1 MNAKLV
7 AAIAFL
13 ALQVY
18 VYRWF
23 ATEEVHPPRQSFEE
37 FPLALGE
44 WRCPRHE
51 EMTDDVLANLGVTDY
66 LICEYGKKE
75 NPAHVGVY
83 VGYHQSQVRHEGGG
97 SGGGQIH
104 PPSHCLP
111 GSGWDIIA
119 SSKVPIAMP
128 GMPGGEALVNRLV
141 IAKGEARQLVY
152 YWYQERGRVIADDWM
167 KIVWLFW
174 DRARLQRTDGSL
186 VRFTI
191 PMGRDDDESAEK
203 TFRELAPL
211 VTEQLPAF
219 SPG

>member
-1 MNAKLV
+1 MSRLAV
-7 AAIAFL
+7 AIAFL
-13 ALQVY
+13 ALQFY
-18 VYRWF
+18 VYRFF
-23 ATEEVHPPRQSFEE
+23 ATEEVHPPRKEFAS
-37 FPLALGE
+37 FPLRLAD
-44 WRCPRHE
+44 WTCPKHE
-51 EMTDDVLANLGVTDY
+51 VMTDDILANLGVTDY
-66 LICEYGKKE
+66 LICDFSRKE
-75 NPAHVGVY
+75 QNLRVGVY

-119 SSKVPIAMP
+119 SEKVRMEMP
-128 GMPGGEALVNRLV
+128 GLPEGSALVNRLV
-141 IAKGEARQLVY
+141 IAKGDARQLVY

-191 PMGRDDDESAEK
+191 PMGRDDDEAAERS
-203 TFRELAPL
+203 FRELAPL
-211 VTEQLPAF
+211 VTTQLSEY

>member
-1 MNAKLV
+1 MSSRLALV
-7 AAIAFL
+7 IGFL
-13 ALQVY
+13 ALQFY
-18 VYRWF
+18 VYNYF
-23 ATEEVHPPRQSFEE
+23 ATEEVHPARRTFAS
-37 FPLALGE
+37 FPLELDE
-44 WRCPRHE
+44 WKCPKQDV
-51 EMTDDVLANLGVTDY
+51 MTDDILANLGVTDY
-66 LICEYGKKE
+66 LICDYGKRG
-75 NPAHVGVY
+75 NPRRVGVY

-119 SSKVPIAMP
+119 HAKVPVTLP
-128 GMPGGEALVNRLV
+128 GLGGERLVNRLV
-141 IAKGEARQLVY
+141 IAKGDARQLVY

-191 PMGRDDDESAEK
+191 PMGRDEDARAEES
-203 TFRELAPL
+203 FRQIAPL
-211 VTEQLPAF
+211 VTAKLPEY

>member
-1 MNAKLV
+1 MSRLAV
-7 AAIAFL
+7 AIAFL
-13 ALQVY
+13 ALQLY
-18 VYRWF
+18 VYRFF
-23 ATEEVHPPRQSFEE
+23 ATEEVHPPRKAFAS
-37 FPLALGE
+37 FPLKLAD
-44 WRCPRHE
+44 WTCPKHE
-51 EMTDDVLANLGVTDY
+51 AMTEDVLANLGVTDY
-66 LICEYGKKE
+66 LICDFSQKE
-75 NPAHVGVY
+75 PNRRVGVY

-119 SSKVPIAMP
+119 SEKVRVEMA
-128 GMPGGEALVNRLV
+128 GMPEGSAVVNRLV
-141 IAKGEARQLVY
+141 IAKGDARQLVY

-191 PMGRDDDESAEK
+191 PMGRDDDEAAERS
-203 TFRELAPL
+203 FRELAPL
-211 VTEQLPAF
+211 ITSQLSEY
-219 SPG
+219 SPS

>member
-1 MNAKLV
+1 MSRLV
-7 AAIAFL
+7 VAIAFL
-13 ALQVY
+13 ALQLY
-18 VYRWF
+18 VYRFF
-23 ATEEVHPPRQSFEE
+23 ATEEVHPPRKSFTS
-37 FPLALGE
+37 FPLRLAD
-44 WRCPRHE
+44 WTCPKHE
-51 EMTDDVLANLGVTDY
+51 AMTEDVLANLGVTDY
-66 LICEYGKKE
+66 LICDYSQKE
-75 NPAHVGVY
+75 KNLRVGVY

-119 SSKVPIAMP
+119 SEKVRVEMP
-128 GMPGGEALVNRLV
+128 GLPEGSAVVNRLV
-141 IAKGEARQLVY
+141 IAKGDARQLVY

-191 PMGRDDDESAEK
+191 PMGRDDDEAAERS
-203 TFRELAPL
+203 FRALAPL
-211 VTEQLPAF
+211 VTAHLSEY